1 MKINYSNVLL
11 RICEPS
17 IFDSTIKRNEIMTN
31 LLSIE
36 ETENLKKLERRLS
49 SKGLTISEWSV
60 VEVLRSKRLLS
71 QGLNPK
77 DWTLDGY
84 VVKRK
89 GFITGH

>member
-1 MKINYSNVLL
+1 
-11 RICEPS
+11 
-17 IFDSTIKRNEIMTN
+17 MTN

-49 SKGLTISEWSV
+49 SRGLTIAEWSI

-89 GFITGH
+89 GFITGY